1 MDKLAPIKLTQP
13 LWQKRQK
20 KKIRK
25 KLHLFRDPYIL
36 FCPPMNLT
44 TECD

>member
-20 KKIRK
+20 KNTEKITFVSGS
-25 KLHLFRDPYIL
+25 LYFIL
-36 FCPPMNLT
+36 PSNEHDHRM
-44 TECD
+44 